1 MSTKA
6 RASLRRIAIHVEEAK
21 TAGFEWV
28 LSEADVN
35 AGDDRWTVLKRAR
48 KALKSYKASMADGL
62 VALESLIDDLDVG
75 PRTTAESEAKPE
87 ADSPE
92 PEGVH
97 PRKRP
102 SRPAPAK
109 HRDEKPPAKTSGRTV
124 FGFGLMK

>member
-1 MSTKA
+1 MSTSVQD
-6 RASLRRIAIHVEEAK
+6 SLRRIAIHVEEAK
-21 TAGFEWV
+21 TGGFEWV
-28 LSEADVN
+28 LSEADAN

-48 KALKSYKASMADGL
+48 KAVKSYKASMADGL
-62 VALESLIDDLDVG
+62 VALQSLINNLDIG
-75 PRTTAESEAKPE
+75 PRTAKPE
-87 ADSPE
+87 GE
-92 PEGVH
+92 PEAAS